1 MDSPT
6 TEATAE
12 ENNDELKT
20 LIIQEIRNCKDAL
33 KLTNLEWQKMKEQ
46 EASVVEAEK
55 NALDEAHER
64 IKQQEC
70 TYEETNKL
78 FKTLPTKHK
87 ALLIEESFHAIKTAK
102 AKLREENLCRAQAST
117 AAYERETRILEGM
130 IVKLQQVAEMAGIL
144 LDDAI
149 TVEQNTIGF
158 TNSAENFQLS
168 RPALLFPAAWLSR
181 LDAVLAQATVPDRPA
196 YVHAASDVQR
206 RPLGSGMQQRVEKDL
221 RDYINSRVHSK
232 NERTLPD
239 RTHKETPHEPSTP
252 VRPNT
257 PKPDPERETMG
268 DRMVCFVKQGQ
279 DIICEVEK
287 RYEHEIDVASR
298 QYEKE
303 DRATEIALRKVDEQY
318 SRALRLKKIMELFWE
333 TEYTNEWNEGRKII
347 DEDLKFIRQER
358 KELTNR
364 QPRCEEHLLRRQ
376 NKAGALLEKQSR
388 FYKALLCRVEMK
400 LPVSTKTRANSTE
413 AFAKPRP
420 SIA

>member
-1 MDSPT
+1 MH
-6 TEATAE
+6 
-12 ENNDELKT
+12 
-20 LIIQEIRNCKDAL
+20 
-33 KLTNLEWQKMKEQ
+33 
-46 EASVVEAEK
+46 
-55 NALDEAHER
+55 NALLVEQKKE
-64 IKQQEC
+64 
-70 TYEETNKL
+70 
-78 FKTLPTKHK
+78 

-239 RTHKETPHEPSTP
+239 RTHKETPH
-252 VRPNT
+252 VRH
-257 PKPDPERETMG
+257 
-268 DRMVCFVKQGQ
+268 FVQSSQRTLTAGRNPQ
-279 DIICEVEK
+279 HRFDQILQSLTQNAK
-287 RYEHEIDVASR
+287 RWVIGWYV
-298 QYEKE
+298 
-303 DRATEIALRKVDEQY
+303 L
-318 SRALRLKKIMELFWE
+318 
-333 TEYTNEWNEGRKII
+333 
-347 DEDLKFIRQER
+347 
-358 KELTNR
+358 
-364 QPRCEEHLLRRQ
+364 
-376 NKAGALLEKQSR
+376 
-388 FYKALLCRVEMK
+388 
-400 LPVSTKTRANSTE
+400 
-413 AFAKPRP
+413 
-420 SIA
+420 